1 MSETAFREIEL
12 PASTTTPK
20 IAREIVRDCLAELG
34 WDPVGSA
41 LELIASELV
50 TNAVLHADPGS
61 IVLRLSTNGH
71 RARIEVEDPGGPD
84 RPHIVKR
91 RVPGQGGLGLRIV
104 DELALSW
111 GSTTQPATVWAE
123 VAL

>member
-1 MSETAFREIEL
+1 M
-12 PASTTTPK
+12 
-20 IAREIVRDCLAELG
+20 RDCLAELG
-34 WDPVGSA
+34 RDPAGSA

-50 TNAVLHADPGS
+50 TNAVLHANPGR
-61 IVLRLSTNGH
+61 IVLRLSTEGP

-91 RVPGQGGLGLRIV
+91 PVPGQGGLGLRIV
-104 DELALSW
+104 EELALSW
-111 GSTTQPATVWAE
+111 GSSTKPAIAWAE